1 MIVRALDE
9 TEFLA
14 AGARWDALLAR
25 SRADSFFLRH
35 AWLSAWWR
43 RFGGARKLA
52 VLELLCADETVGFAP
67 LCISKKSAHGLLPLR
82 EVGFLGREKV
92 TGDYLDLIAA
102 PGMEEEILDATL
114 GHLLERRGEWD
125 LLRLSDL
132 PEGCATAMRL
142 ARLADARALTLAP
155 VPGQTCPYLPLPTSW
170 EAFLQKSCSANLRS
184 NLRRREKKLAGM
196 GARFVDRSREGTAD
210 ALEALF
216 ALHGA
221 RWSEMKGRTGNFV
234 DDRVRAFHQE
244 LAPTLAREGA
254 LGLWTVEVGDRA
266 VAAIY
271 GFKHRGKFLYYQAG
285 FDPTW
290 ADHGVGLALMGH
302 AIKRCIEGGIG
313 EFDYLRGE
321 EDYKRRWTN
330 QSRRTVAFAV
340 LPPGL
345 KAFAWRALGATKD
358 AAKRLLRR
366 EAPAPAPATVET
378 VAG

>member
-1 MIVRALDE
+1 VIVRALDE

-25 SRADSFFLRH
+25 SRADSFFLKH

-43 RFGGARKLA
+43 RFGAVKRRLC
-52 VLELLCADETVGFAP
+52 VLELELAGETVGFAP
-67 LCISKKSAHGLLPLR
+67 FCVSKESAHGVLPLR

-102 PGMEEEILDATL
+102 PGLEEEVLDATL
-114 GHLLERRGEWD
+114 GALIERRGEWD

-142 ARLADARALTLAP
+142 ARLADARELKLTP
-155 VPGQTCPYLPLPTSW
+155 VPGQVCPYLPLPATW
-170 EAFLQKSCSANLRS
+170 DAFLASVSGNLRS

-196 GARFVDRSREGTAD
+196 GARFVDRSREGTAE
-210 ALEALF
+210 ALASLF

-234 DDRVRAFHQE
+234 DERVRAFHQE
-244 LAPTLAREGA
+244 MAPTLAHAGA
-254 LGLWTVEVGDRA
+254 LGLWTVEVGERA

-271 GFKHRGKFLYYQAG
+271 GFKHRGRFLYYQAG
-285 FDPTW
+285 FDPAW
-290 ADHGVGLALMGH
+290 AEHGVGLALMGH
-302 AIKRCIEGGIG
+302 AIRRCIEAGLT

-321 EDYKRRWTN
+321 EEYKRRWTSR
-330 QSRRTVAFAV
+330 SRRTLSFAV

-366 EAPAPAPATVET
+366 EAPAVAAANVEATS
-378 VAG
+378 